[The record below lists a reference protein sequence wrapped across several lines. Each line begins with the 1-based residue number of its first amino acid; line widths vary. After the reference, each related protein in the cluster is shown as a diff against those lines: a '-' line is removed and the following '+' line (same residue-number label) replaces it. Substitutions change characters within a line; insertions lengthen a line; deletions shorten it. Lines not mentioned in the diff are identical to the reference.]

1 MACQEKPPPVN
12 KGITPMPLEEDIDDT
27 IGNIISSYE
36 AKIRS
41 IGAIF
46 DTTHQLLNSFQVS
59 FLDTRQQRERL
70 NAELRENLAQ
80 NESLRKRDF
89 DNMMQDI
96 LSAQDEREKQAR
108 DLLNSY
114 LDEQKEMAAILRSN
128 LAKVKDALA
137 QGQAQRAKEFQGAIK
152 EILAKQEER
161 KRKAILKL
169 EEFQQGQK
177 DMLTGLRRLLDKGS
191 EIRIKD
197 LKSMLAAFKPQ
208 HKGRAIQPKKEK
220 ETVQMAPGDFD
231 GDRLD
236 MAEGRQTMQERMTEG
251 IITSSAAVNASA

>member
-1 MACQEKPPPVN
+1 
-12 KGITPMPLEEDIDDT
+12 MPIEEDIDNT
-27 IGNIISSYE
+27 IENIISSYE

-46 DTTHQLLNSFQVS
+46 DTTHRLLNSFQVS
-59 FLDTRQQRERL
+59 FLDTGRQREIL

-96 LSAQDEREKQAR
+96 LSTQDEREKQVR

-137 QGQAQRAKEFQGAIK
+137 QGHAQRAKEFQGAIK

-161 KRKAILKL
+161 KCKAILKL

-177 DMLTGLRRLLDKGS
+177 DMLTGLRQLLDKGS

-197 LKSMLAAFKPQ
+197 LKSMLAAAGGGP
-208 HKGRAIQPKKEK
+208 GSGPTSSVRGATSPKRKRRDIPPPLRSGLV
-220 ETVQMAPGDFD
+220 TVG
-231 GDRLD
+231 
-236 MAEGRQTMQERMTEG
+236 TEG

>member
-1 MACQEKPPPVN
+1 LLQNNKHGLPRKTSSRKHNQGIRVMA
-12 KGITPMPLEEDIDDT
+12 LEEDIDNT

-46 DTTHQLLNSFQVS
+46 DTTHQLLNSFQIS

-70 NAELRENLAQ
+70 NAELRENLAK

-128 LAKVKDALA
+128 LAKIKDALGQGRA
-137 QGQAQRAKEFQGAIK
+137 QKAKEFQGAIK

-161 KRKAILKL
+161 KHKAILKL

-177 DMLTGLRRLLDKGS
+177 DMLTGLRQLLDKGS

-197 LKSMLAAFKPQ
+197 LKSMLAAAGGGP
-208 HKGRAIQPKKEK
+208 GSGPTSSVRGATSPKRKRRDI
-220 ETVQMAPGDFD
+220 P
-231 GDRLD
+231 
-236 MAEGRQTMQERMTEG
+236 
-251 IITSSAAVNASA
+251 TSSAAVNASA

>member
-12 KGITPMPLEEDIDDT
+12 KGITPMPLEEDIDNT
-27 IGNIISSYE
+27 IENIISSYE

-46 DTTHQLLNSFQVS
+46 DTTHQLLKSFQIS
-59 FLDTRQQRERL
+59 FLDTRRQRERL
-70 NAELRENLAQ
+70 NAELRDNLAQ

-96 LSAQDEREKQAR
+96 LSAQDQREKQAR

-137 QGQAQRAKEFQGAIK
+137 QGRAQRAREFQGAIK

-169 EEFQQGQK
+169 EEFQQGQN
-177 DMLTGLRRLLDKGS
+177 DMLTVLRQLLDKGS

-197 LKSMLAAFKPQ
+197 LKLMLAAAGGGLGSGPTTSVR
-208 HKGRAIQPKKEK
+208 GSRTTSPKRKRRDIPPPLRSGLV
-220 ETVQMAPGDFD
+220 TVGN
-231 GDRLD
+231 
-236 MAEGRQTMQERMTEG
+236 EG
-251 IITSSAAVNASA
+251 ITTSSAAVNASA

>member
-1 MACQEKPPPVN
+1 MA
-12 KGITPMPLEEDIDDT
+12 LEEDIDNT
-27 IGNIISSYE
+27 IENIISSYE

-59 FLDTRQQRERL
+59 FLDTRRQREKL
-70 NAELRENLAQ
+70 NAELRDNLAQ

-96 LSAQDEREKQAR
+96 LSAQDEREKQVR

-114 LDEQKEMAAILRSN
+114 LDEQKAMAGILRSN
-128 LAKVKDALA
+128 LAKVKDAVA
-137 QGQAQRAKEFQGAIK
+137 RGQAQRAGEFQGAIK

-177 DMLTGLRRLLDKGS
+177 DMLTGLRQLLDKGS

-197 LKSMLAAFKPQ
+197 LKSMLAAAGGGLGSGPTSSVRGATSPKSKPVPQ
-208 HKGRAIQPKKEK
+208 GRRDIPPPPYGASLRSGLV
-220 ETVQMAPGDFD
+220 TVG
-231 GDRLD
+231 
-236 MAEGRQTMQERMTEG
+236 TEG
-251 IITSSAAVNASA
+251 ITASSAAVNASV

>member
-12 KGITPMPLEEDIDDT
+12 KGITPMPLEEDIDNT
-27 IGNIISSYE
+27 IENIISSYE

-59 FLDTRQQRERL
+59 FLDTRRQRERL

-137 QGQAQRAKEFQGAIK
+137 QGRAQKAKEFQGAIK

-220 ETVQMAPGDFD
+220 ETVQRAPCDFD

-236 MAEGRQTMQERMTEG
+236 MAEGWETMQERMTEG